1 MNLSKKTIIA
11 LVVAA
16 IALILAICVFVCK
29 KPQSSSSSQE
39 NSAST
44 QDHPVEKA
52 EVLPYLNLTETK
64 ASYAVPFCEKKNCID
79 VDIQTIKTQDAWL
92 NSWIEKI
99 RRKLFRLKLI

>member
-16 IALILAICVFVCK
+16 IALILAICVFVWK

-52 EVLPYLNLTETK
+52 GVLWPNLTEQSK
-64 ASYAVPFCEKKNCID
+64 LCSAV
-79 VDIQTIKTQDAWL
+79 L
-92 NSWIEKI
+92 
-99 RRKLFRLKLI
+99 